1 MFVATLPTP
10 YSHVMGITHDM
21 KDITM
26 VSKAH
31 SLPIPTQ
38 ARRAGRFI
46 HASRGW
52 LSTLLLIGL
61 WYLASV
67 TGYLN
72 ARTLPGPDK
81 ILMRA
86 WQLTLDGT
94 LPAALWVSL
103 VRVFWG
109 ALLGITIGL
118 TAGLIAGFSRFG
130 EHLLDKPMQM
140 IRTIPF
146 TALVPLF
153 ILWFGIDEM
162 PKILLVALGVMVPLY
177 VNTFGGIRNVD
188 IKLVEVARVAKM
200 GRLAIAFRV
209 LLPAALPTLLLGLRF
224 ALALGWIA
232 IIVGETVGAN
242 SGIGFLLTS
251 ARQFVR
257 TDIMM
262 VCVCVYAVLG
272 LVTDYFVR
280 LLERTLLSWRVVY
293 NG

>member
-1 MFVATLPTP
+1 MLNDSTAT
-10 YSHVMGITHDM
+10 
-21 KDITM
+21 
-26 VSKAH
+26 VSPKSRRSRPLWR
-31 SLPIPTQ
+31 SL
-38 ARRAGRFI
+38 
-46 HASRGW
+46 RGW
-52 LSTLLLIGL
+52 LSTLVLVLI
-61 WYLASV
+61 WYIASA

-72 ARTLPGPDK
+72 ARVLPGPDR
-81 ILMRA
+81 ILFKA
-86 WQLTLDGT
+86 LELTLDGT
-94 LPAALWVSL
+94 LPQALWVSL
-103 VRVFWG
+103 TRVFWG
-109 ALLGITIGL
+109 ALLGIIVGL
-118 TAGLIAGFSRFG
+118 SAGLIAGFSRLG
-130 EHLLDKPMQM
+130 EDMLDKPMQM

-153 ILWFGIDEM
+153 ILWFGIDET

-188 IKLVEVARVAKM
+188 IKLVEVARVAQM
-200 GRLAIAFRV
+200 GRFAIAFQV

-262 VCVCVYAVLG
+262 VCVCLYALLG
-272 LVTDYFVR
+272 LFTDYLVR
-280 LLERTLLSWRVVY
+280 LLERWLLCWRVAY
-293 NG
+293 AG